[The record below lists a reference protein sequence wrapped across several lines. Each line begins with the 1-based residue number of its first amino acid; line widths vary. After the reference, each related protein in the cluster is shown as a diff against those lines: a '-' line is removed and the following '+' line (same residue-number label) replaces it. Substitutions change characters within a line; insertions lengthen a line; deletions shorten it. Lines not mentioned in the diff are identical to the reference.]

1 MAPRRQAVGAL
12 SRMRWRMPRRVVRL
26 TSFALLLFT
35 AVVRPAS
42 AQEFVRQ
49 SLLIPPFRVDSAAN
63 VSRVARQ
70 VAEVTRARVTQRADP
85 RAVKVLEGY
94 RLDNLLLELNY
105 KPQVALGEAELRF
118 FGQQLRAD
126 EVLLARVSQRDG
138 MITLTP
144 RLTVLRSWGMQQ
156 PLPTVQGA
164 TAALVGDALAR
175 EIISARG
182 QFTGLRRCEN
192 AMAKGDRATAAREA
206 EAAIRSYPQAVIARD
221 CLLAALINGTTAAD
235 SVRRVADD
243 VLAIDSTNLF
253 AAVMRA
259 DALEAERRPADAG
272 AQWRRVYA
280 MRSDSLALGIRIVE
294 ALLRVQRPA
303 DALANATDLQT
314 RLGANATLRRLAFR
328 AHATLAHWKDVAVL
342 GDSLEHEDEVFRT
355 DANYAARFIEGLRQT
370 NDTLGALEISVRAV
384 RRHPTDSRVYV
395 QYLQLLGVET
405 LHALPRGLTTFPDVP
420 ELYVMAASAA
430 RQAGKRADAL
440 RATREAIRRDSSLTA
455 QYLTLAD
462 LFVEEHQP
470 DSAAATLARAPRR
483 GEQSELLRTYSIARG
498 LLLLRGAGDSL
509 PTQQHAAI
517 AMLTLADSIESR
529 PDSRA
534 YVAAATLQLA
544 RSQLLQ
550 ASKTRLCADSRLAS
564 ETLAVSASAID
575 RGLGDSA
582 NATEITTMFG
592 AMRSAVDNATG
603 VLCKN

>member
-1 MAPRRQAVGAL
+1 MYSRAL
-12 SRMRWRMPRRVVRL
+12 RARVVHRL
-26 TSFALLLFT
+26 LPLAAFVLSPL
-35 AVVRPAS
+35 VRPAA

-49 SLLIPPFRVDSAAN
+49 SLLIAPFSSDNTPGASKL
-63 VSRVARQ
+63 ARQ
-70 VAEVTRARVTQRADP
+70 VAEVGRTRIAQRSDP
-85 RAVKVLEGY
+85 RALKVLEGY

-105 KPQVALGEAELRF
+105 ASKTSLGDAELRF

-126 EVLLARVSQRDG
+126 EVLLTRLAQQDG
-138 MITLTP
+138 MLVLSS
-144 RLTVLRSWGMQQ
+144 RLAVLRSWGMQQ
-156 PLPTVQGA
+156 PLPTVRGA
-164 TAALVGDALAR
+164 TAALVTEALAR
-175 EIISARG
+175 EIMNARA

-206 EAAIRSYPQAVIARD
+206 AGAIRAYPQAVIARD
-221 CLLAALINGTTAAD
+221 CLLAALLDDTTGAD

-259 DALEAERRPADAG
+259 DALEAEHRPADAG
-272 AQWRRVYA
+272 VQWRRVYA

-303 DALANATDLQT
+303 DALADATDLQT

-328 AHATLAHWKDVAVL
+328 AHATLAHWKEVAIL
-342 GDSLEHEDEVFRT
+342 GDSLEHEDDVFRA

-370 NDTLGALEISVRAV
+370 GDTLGALEISVRAV
-384 RRHPTDSRVYV
+384 RRHPADSRVYV
-395 QYLQLLGVET
+395 QYLQLLGVEA

-430 RQAGKRADAL
+430 RQAGKRTDAL

-462 LFVEEHQP
+462 LFVEDHQP

-509 PTQQHAAI
+509 ATQQRAAVS
-517 AMLTLADSIESR
+517 MLVLADSIESR
-529 PDSRA
+529 TDSRA

-550 ASKTRLCADSRLAS
+550 ASKTRLCADSQLAF
-564 ETLAVSASAID
+564 ETLAVSASAIE
-575 RGLGDSA
+575 RGLGESA

-592 AMRSAVDNATG
+592 AMRSAVDNAIG

>member
-1 MAPRRQAVGAL
+1 
-12 SRMRWRMPRRVVRL
+12 MRRRVARL
-26 TSFALLLFT
+26 TPLALLLFI

-49 SLLIPPFRVDSAAN
+49 SLLIAPFRVDSTLN
-63 VSRVARQ
+63 GSPIESRVARQ
-70 VAEVTRARVTQRADP
+70 VAEVTRARVTQRADS

-105 KPQVALGEAELRF
+105 KPQVILGDAELRF

-138 MITLTP
+138 MITLSP

-156 PLPTVQGA
+156 PLPTVEAA
-164 TAALVGDALAR
+164 TAALAGDALAR
-175 EIISARG
+175 EIISARA

-192 AMAKGDRATAAREA
+192 AMARGDRATAAREA
-206 EAAIRSYPQAVIARD
+206 ESAIRSYPQAVIARD
-221 CLLAALINGTTAAD
+221 CLLAALINGTTSAD

-259 DALEAERRPADAG
+259 DALEAEHRPADAG

-280 MRSDSLALGIRIVE
+280 LRSDSLALGIRVVE

-303 DALANATDLQT
+303 EALADATDLQA

-328 AHATLAHWKDVAVL
+328 AHAALAHWKDVAVL

-355 DANYAARFIEGLRQT
+355 DANYAARFIEGLRQSA
-370 NDTLGALEISVRAV
+370 DSLGALEIAVRAV
-384 RRHPTDSRVYV
+384 RRHPADARVYL
-395 QYLQLLGVET
+395 QYLQLLGIET
-405 LHALPRGLTTFPDVP
+405 LQALPRGLTTFPEVP

-430 RQAGKRADAL
+430 RQAGKRADAR

-462 LFVEEHQP
+462 LFVEDHHP

-483 GEQSELLRTYSIARG
+483 GDQTELLRTYSIARG
-498 LLLLRGAGDSL
+498 LLLLRAAGDSL
-509 PTQQHAAI
+509 PTQQRAAV
-517 AMLTLADSIESR
+517 AMLILADSVESR
-529 PDSRA
+529 VDSRA

-544 RSQLLQ
+544 RSQLLL
-550 ASKTRLCADSRLAS
+550 ASTSRLCADSRLAF
-564 ETLAVSASAID
+564 ETLAVSESAID

-582 NATEITTMFG
+582 NAVEITTMF
-592 AMRSAVDNATG
+592 ATMRRAVDNATS
-603 VLCKN
+603 VLCKP